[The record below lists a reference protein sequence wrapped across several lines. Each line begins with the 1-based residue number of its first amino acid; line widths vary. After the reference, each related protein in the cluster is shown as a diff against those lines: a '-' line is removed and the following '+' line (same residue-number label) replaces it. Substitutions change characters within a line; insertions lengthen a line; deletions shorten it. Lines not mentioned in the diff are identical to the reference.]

1 MSRSRLRKRKGII
14 IALVLLVLLGVTGG
28 TVVGIKTGVITSF
41 RGYGSGGATSLEEAI
56 NKQTNED
63 MQAYMQSRL
72 QTSIEEYLSQYAAAG
87 GDTEYDVS
95 EADLRRL
102 SQNISNDVLETISQT
117 DLTGLTE
124 AQIAALTEQIQ
135 KKIVQNITNESK
147 LNNYLTTNDITKIS
161 NLIANE
167 TTSGMGGKVQ
177 SIEKNVTEVKTEL
190 FNSTSTLREQIV
202 NNKSIAE
209 KDKAELLQLIT
220 NLENANTNNANDLNA
235 AYAELQAKLGALDE
249 NTQNN
254 LNASMT
260 DITSLL
266 SQHVSN
272 LQGQINAL
280 DNKLGDEA
288 DALLA
293 EINKNKDLTDQQKTQ
308 LESLINDV
316 KAAGDAND
324 AAGAEALAT
333 AQANLTN
340 YINTLDDKQKQEM
353 TNLTNNMNTT
363 INSKVASLQSQI
375 DELATK
381 TNNDIANAQSNA
393 QSYTDTQLSN
403 KLVTMANQAAYDS
416 LVATGSGT
424 DVSGRAITYDPEAY
438 YFIIG
443 N

>member
-1 MSRSRLRKRKGII
+1 MRKRKGAI
-14 IALVLLVLLGVTGG
+14 IAVVAVILLGLTGG
-28 TVVGIKTGVITSF
+28 TAYGVHSGTITMFHGFS
-41 RGYGSGGATSLEEAI
+41 SGKDNTLEESI
-56 NKQTNED
+56 NKQTNEE

-72 QTSIEEYLSQYAAAG
+72 QTSIDEYLSQYAAAG
-87 GDTEYDVS
+87 GDSEYEVS
-95 EADLRRL
+95 EADLRKL

-124 AQIAALTEQIQ
+124 EQIAALTEQIQ
-135 KKIVQNITNESK
+135 KQIVQNISNDSK
-147 LNNYLTTNDITKIS
+147 LNNYLTMNDITKIS
-161 NLIANE
+161 NLIASE
-167 TTSGMGGKVQ
+167 TTSGMGGKVKT
-177 SIEKNVTEVKTEL
+177 IEKNVTEVKTEL
-190 FNSTSTLREQIV
+190 YSSTSSLREQII
-202 NNKSIAE
+202 NNKEISE
-209 KDKAELLQLIT
+209 RDKQEILRLIS
-220 NLENANTNNANDLNA
+220 NLENANTNNANDLNT
-235 AYAELQAKLGALDE
+235 AYAELQAKLGALDSSS
-249 NTQNN
+249 QAS
-254 LNASMT
+254 LDASMT
-260 DITSLL
+260 SITNLVADRVASLQ
-266 SQHVSN
+266 SQIDN
-272 LQGQINAL
+272 LDAKI
-280 DNKLGDEA
+280 GDEA
-288 DALLA
+288 DALLK
-293 EINKNKDLTDQQKTQ
+293 EINKNKNLADQQKTD
-308 LESLINDV
+308 LENLINQV
-316 KAAGDAND
+316 KQAGDAND